1 MRPASRAHRVLRRS
15 TATRLASSWCLV
27 AAVGAI
33 SAGTI
38 HAQSASIHHTPPP
51 VARAIRRTGAITID
65 GRLDEPDWAA
75 ARPITTFR
83 QTDPVEGAPAT
94 ERTEVRV
101 LYDETALY
109 IGARMFDS
117 LGAKG
122 VRSRMVRRDQQ
133 LDLDNGNNSQLTSD
147 KLTIILDP
155 YHDHLTRAVF
165 EVNPAGVFG
174 DALGEGGS
182 NLDASWDP
190 VWEEATRVD
199 SLGWTAELRIPLSQ
213 LRFAARDSAQTW
225 GLQIYRRVD
234 RNNERDEWA
243 FSRKN
248 EDTGPATYGH
258 LTGLVL
264 RQPPREFELL
274 PYVSGQTEDN
284 AANFGTPLNHVH
296 TNQMRVGGDVRYL
309 LGSNLTLDATVNP
322 DFGEVEVDPAVVN
335 LSAFE
340 TFYPEKRPFFVS
352 GSGDFDFGR
361 FNCMFCSNVESMSLF
376 YSRRIGRYPELGNYY
391 GNLAAYS
398 NIPTNT
404 DIIGAAK
411 ITGRTQGGF
420 TVGVL
425 DAVTSQENGAY
436 TMGIDS
442 TPHTVPME
450 PLSNYFVARV
460 KHDLGEGATTV
471 GGMVTSTNRNLD
483 SPILADSLHQHA
495 EAAGGDFVTTWA
507 AKNYSLIGNFVV
519 TEVGGTPQS
528 ILETQESSA
537 HYFQRPDRRNV
548 GGGLFSTR
556 LDSNATSLRGYGG
569 YLRLGKDNGNWLWEV
584 ATNARSPGF
593 EVNDLAYF
601 RRADYVWNNA
611 NLGRQWTVPGSW
623 YRSIFTSVGGQ
634 MQHNYDGDRTDMQG
648 QTFLNLQFLN
658 FWNVYGF
665 YIYHPTVMDDQLTR
679 GGPVVKRHG
688 YQDALIGVNSD
699 ARRWFVL
706 QGQVEG
712 NVGVNEPTQE
722 ITPRITALV
731 KPASNVSFSFGPSLD
746 LTRTNQQYD
755 TAVVAPGYALFYNM
769 RYIFANIDQVTLSLD
784 TRISLAFTPT
794 LTLDVYAQPF
804 FASGRYYA
812 FKQFDHP
819 RQLHKSVYGVD
830 VGSIHQQSDGTYCID
845 PNGPASTEAPVCSGA
860 SATPGAFEI
869 ANPDFNTRSLRGN
882 AVLRWEYRPG
892 STIYFVWQQV
902 RADDNLYG
910 NVGNF
915 ALGRDQGYLSRAP
928 ADDIFLIKLDW
939 WIGR

>member
-117 LGAKG
+117 LGARG

-309 LGSNLTLDATVNP
+309 LGSNL
-322 DFGEVEVDPAVVN
+322 
-335 LSAFE
+335 
-340 TFYPEKRPFFVS
+340 
-352 GSGDFDFGR
+352 
-361 FNCMFCSNVESMSLF
+361 
-376 YSRRIGRYPELGNYY
+376 
-391 GNLAAYS
+391 
-398 NIPTNT
+398 
-404 DIIGAAK
+404 
-411 ITGRTQGGF
+411 
-420 TVGVL
+420 
-425 DAVTSQENGAY
+425 
-436 TMGIDS
+436 
-442 TPHTVPME
+442 
-450 PLSNYFVARV
+450 
-460 KHDLGEGATTV
+460 
-471 GGMVTSTNRNLD
+471 
-483 SPILADSLHQHA
+483 
-495 EAAGGDFVTTWA
+495 
-507 AKNYSLIGNFVV
+507 
-519 TEVGGTPQS
+519 
-528 ILETQESSA
+528 
-537 HYFQRPDRRNV
+537 
-548 GGGLFSTR
+548 
-556 LDSNATSLRGYGG
+556 
-569 YLRLGKDNGNWLWEV
+569 
-584 ATNARSPGF
+584 
-593 EVNDLAYF
+593 
-601 RRADYVWNNA
+601 
-611 NLGRQWTVPGSW
+611 
-623 YRSIFTSVGGQ
+623 
-634 MQHNYDGDRTDMQG
+634 
-648 QTFLNLQFLN
+648 
-658 FWNVYGF
+658 
-665 YIYHPTVMDDQLTR
+665 
-679 GGPVVKRHG
+679 
-688 YQDALIGVNSD
+688 D
-699 ARRWFVL
+699 ARRDR
-706 QGQVEG
+706 Q
-712 NVGVNEPTQE
+712 
-722 ITPRITALV
+722 PRLRR
-731 KPASNVSFSFGPSLD
+731 SRS
-746 LTRTNQQYD
+746 R
-755 TAVVAPGYALFYNM
+755 
-769 RYIFANIDQVTLSLD
+769 
-784 TRISLAFTPT
+784 
-794 LTLDVYAQPF
+794 
-804 FASGRYYA
+804 SGRRE
-812 FKQFDHP
+812 P
-819 RQLHKSVYGVD
+819 ERVRNVLSG
-830 VGSIHQQSDGTYCID
+830 
-845 PNGPASTEAPVCSGA
+845 EA
-860 SATPGAFEI
+860 T
-869 ANPDFNTRSLRGN
+869 
-882 AVLRWEYRPG
+882 VLR
-892 STIYFVWQQV
+892 
-902 RADDNLYG
+902 
-910 NVGNF
+910 VGI
-915 ALGRDQGYLSRAP
+915 R
-928 ADDIFLIKLDW
+928 
-939 WIGR
+939 